1 VSDLAT
7 LLSRLVEIDSVN
19 PDLVPGGAG
28 EGEIARFVA
37 GWLERAGLQV
47 EFQPTVN
54 DRPNVIA
61 IVKGTG
67 SGRSLMLNAHTDTVG
82 YAGMDRPLEAVIEGN
97 RLYGRGANDM
107 KGSLAAMMLAGAA
120 LAQQPPAGD
129 VILTAVVDE
138 EYASIGTQAVVD
150 RYRADAAIVTE
161 ETNLDVCIAHKGFAW
176 IAIETRGVAAHGS
189 RPHLGID
196 AIAKMGPIISG
207 IAELDQRLRR
217 NSGHPLLGPGSIHS
231 SLISGGSELSTY
243 PDRCLLQVERRTIP
257 GETAEQVGAEIGAI
271 LEQVKD
277 ADPDFVGSSIVTLV
291 REPFEVAESEPIV
304 KLVREQA
311 HKATGREPMFVGWA
325 GWMDSALLSAAGIPT
340 VVYGPGGEGS
350 HATVEWANLDHL
362 EILRNVLI
370 ATAREFCV

>member
-1 VSDLAT
+1 VSDIAA

-47 EFQPTVN
+47 ELQSTIE

-61 IVKGTG
+61 TVKGTG
-67 SGRSLMLNAHTDTVG
+67 AGKSLMFNAHMDTVG
-82 YAGMDRPLEAVIEGN
+82 YAGMERPLEPVIEDN

-120 LAQQPPAGD
+120 LAQRPPTGD

-161 ETNLDVCIAHKGFAW
+161 ETNLNVCIAHKGFAW
-176 IAIETRGVAAHGS
+176 IEIETRGVAAHGS
-189 RPHLGID
+189 RPQLGID
-196 AIAKMGPIISG
+196 AIAKMGPIITR
-207 IAELDQRLRR
+207 IAELDQRLRG
-217 NSGHPLLGPGSIHS
+217 NAGHPLLGPGSIHS
-231 SLISGGSELSTY
+231 SLISGGTELSTY
-243 PDRCLLQVERRTIP
+243 PDRCFLQVERRTIP
-257 GETAEQVGAEIGAI
+257 GETAGQVESEIAAI
-271 LEQVKD
+271 LDQVAE
-277 ADPDFVGSSIVTLV
+277 ADPDFEGSSLVTLV
-291 REPFEVAESEPIV
+291 RQPFEVAESEPIV
-304 KLVREQA
+304 TLVREQA
-311 HKATGREPMFVGWA
+311 RKVSGRDPELVGWA

-350 HATVEWANLDHL
+350 HATVEWARLDHL
-362 EILRNVLI
+362 DILRDVLI